1 MLIFFLL
8 NLIILSSIGIISS
21 INSIYS
27 ILFLILSFILS
38 SFFLLLLNLEF
49 FALIFII
56 IYVGA
61 ISVFFLFIIMIINF
75 KQVEKEN
82 INYLM
87 LSVLLLF
94 LLILLFV
101 LVLLDNNDI
110 NNKYIIL
117 ENDYMYFMVNNL
129 DESNKINIIIN
140 LAYILFYLKPMY
152 IIVIGLVLFLI
163 MLYSI
168 YLTNIKQNLF
178 LNLQVNQL
186 LKKFNYIKFY
196 IL

>member
-140 LAYILFYLKPMY
+140 LAYILFYLRPMY

-168 YLTNIKQNLF
+168 YLTNIKQNFNLK
-178 LNLQVNQL
+178 LQVNQL

-196 IL
+196 IQ

>member
-1 MLIFFLL
+1 
-8 NLIILSSIGIISS
+8 LSSIGIISS

-140 LAYILFYLKPMY
+140 LAYILFYLRPMY

-168 YLTNIKQNLF
+168 YLTNIKQNFNLK
-178 LNLQVNQL
+178 LQVNQL

-196 IL
+196 IQ

>member
-168 YLTNIKQNLF
+168 YLTNIKQNFNLK
-178 LNLQVNQL
+178 LQVNQL

>member
-75 KQVEKEN
+75 KQIEKEN
-82 INYLM
+82 INYFI
-87 LSVLLLF
+87 LSILLLF
-94 LLILLFV
+94 LLILLFI
-101 LVLLDNNDI
+101 LVLLDNNNI
-110 NNKYIIL
+110 NNKFILL
-117 ENDYMYFMVNNL
+117 ENDYMFFLVNNL
-129 DESNKINIIIN
+129 DESSKINIIIN

-163 MLYSI
+163 MFYSI
-168 YLTNIKQNLF
+168 YLTNIKQNF
-178 LNLQVNQL
+178 NSKLQVNQL

-196 IL
+196 IQ